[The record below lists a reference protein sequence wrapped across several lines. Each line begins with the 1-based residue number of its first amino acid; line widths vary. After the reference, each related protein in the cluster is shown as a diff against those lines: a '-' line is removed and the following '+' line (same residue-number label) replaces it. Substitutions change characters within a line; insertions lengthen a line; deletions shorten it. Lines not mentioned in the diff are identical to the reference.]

1 MPDLSGSLSHEES
14 WSSPGS
20 SEVVLAQL
28 VDALRQ
34 IDGNIT
40 ALGRYRAVAT
50 LGSRRVYR
58 LMGLMTPI
66 EKRPI
71 KIYIATRSFN
81 PSTVRVTVICTTNEG
96 RYLGEMPIGVS
107 QLDQRHCRKTQFQSS
122 FSAVCKH
129 LRDASPP
136 MELAG

>member
-1 MPDLSGSLSHEES
+1 MPDFSGSLSHEES
-14 WSSPGS
+14 WSTPGS
-20 SEVVLAQL
+20 SKLVLAQL

-34 IDGNIT
+34 IDGNVT
-40 ALGRYRAVAT
+40 ALGRYRTVAT
-50 LGSRRVYR
+50 VGSRHVYR
-58 LMGLMTPI
+58 LMGMMTSI
-66 EKRPI
+66 EMRPI
-71 KIYIATRSFN
+71 KVYVATRPFN
-81 PSTVRVTVICTTNEG
+81 PSIVQVTVICTTDEG

-107 QLDQRHCRKTQFQSS
+107 TLDQRHCRKTQFQSS